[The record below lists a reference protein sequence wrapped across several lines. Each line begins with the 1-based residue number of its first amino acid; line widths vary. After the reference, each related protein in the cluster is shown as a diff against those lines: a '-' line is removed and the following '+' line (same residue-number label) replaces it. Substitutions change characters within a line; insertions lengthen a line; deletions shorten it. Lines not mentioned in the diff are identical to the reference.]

1 MSKKKINIKEY
12 IYVDNIE
19 INSLLAQFED
29 GIPQVIQSIRQ
40 SQKANTEGNS
50 KAKSNGVKGGLNAG
64 GVATVDHGQ
73 TNTEQ
78 FSETIQEMNQEA
90 ITTVYNDYAIDILTK
105 ELDDAEVLKVTSKQR
120 DGAFVQ
126 LTSTFEIMDADTMDR
141 MWNSSDLI
149 EMMSS
154 SSDGSIEWDAGIKAF
169 SQVSNILNNSLP
181 ETIFI
186 KLPSAVILAENKNF
200 RMSNAQLQSL
210 QFTDRKITVLGKIES
225 KASEEALDI
234 AAFGEMIGS
243 SEDLSQFG
251 KVAPYVNIFL
261 LNQFVGLKKDDRLI
275 KPIAIYFE

>member
-149 EMMSS
+149 EMMSG

>member
-1 MSKKKINIKEY
+1 MSNKKINIKEY

-149 EMMSS
+149 EMMSG